1 MATPIAVATVE
12 EEVGLVTWGAVIAGG
27 IAAAAI
33 SLVLL
38 AFGIG
43 VGFSVVSPW
52 ANESV
57 SATTSH
63 VGAGIYLVVVA
74 MLAST
79 VGGYLAGRMRGR
91 WAVHRDEV
99 FFRDTARGFL
109 AWAFATVLTAAAL
122 GTATTSIL
130 SGATAGIAPAAATAG
145 VQAGQSPLIEGYVD
159 QLFRAPRDPPTQPQQ
174 PAADM
179 QTSRAEVGRIVTR
192 GLRRGAEISAGD
204 RTHLAQV
211 VSARTGMPQVE
222 AEKRVNEVMTQ
233 AKQATDEARKAA
245 AKLALWLA
253 ASMLAG
259 AFAASL
265 AATAGGVYR
274 DERWYEPSWR
284 PPRLFDQPSQ
294 GGSYAGSL
302 VAFGCSPQPH
312 HLADDPAIN
321 ETPAVSRG
329 FLWYQ
334 PYSAASRWASW
345 LTQVS
350 ASSLNA
356 SSVLSSSL
364 SVALRSSAPSLFP
377 SSSAQVASVP

>member
-12 EEVGLVTWGAVIAGG
+12 EEVGLVSWGAVIAGG

-52 ANESV
+52 ANEGV
-57 SATTSH
+57 SATTFH

-99 FFRDTARGFL
+99 FFRDTAHGFL

-130 SGATAGIAPAAATAG
+130 SGATAGIAPAAATAS
-145 VQAGQSPLIEGYVD
+145 VQAGQSPVVEGYVD
-159 QLFRAPRDPPTQPQQ
+159 QLFRAPAGTSPSQAQQ

-179 QTSRAEVGRIVTR
+179 QTSRAEVGRIFTR
-192 GLRRGAEISAGD
+192 GLRRGADISAGD
-204 RTHLAQV
+204 RTYLAQV
-211 VSARTGMPQVE
+211 VAARTGMPQPE
-222 AEKRVNEVMTQ
+222 AERRVNEVVTQ

-259 AFAASL
+259 AFAGSL

-274 DERWYEPSWR
+274 DERWYEPGWK
-284 PPRLFDQPSQ
+284 PTATF
-294 GGSYAGSL
+294 
-302 VAFGCSPQPH
+302 
-312 HLADDPAIN
+312 
-321 ETPAVSRG
+321 
-329 FLWYQ
+329 
-334 PYSAASRWASW
+334 
-345 LTQVS
+345 
-350 ASSLNA
+350 
-356 SSVLSSSL
+356 
-364 SVALRSSAPSLFP
+364 
-377 SSSAQVASVP
+377 